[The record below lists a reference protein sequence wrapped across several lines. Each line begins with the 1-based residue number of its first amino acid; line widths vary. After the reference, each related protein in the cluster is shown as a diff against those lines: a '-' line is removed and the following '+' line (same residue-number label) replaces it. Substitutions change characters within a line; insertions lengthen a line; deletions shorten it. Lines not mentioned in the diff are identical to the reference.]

1 MAPDISECRGLLEGA
16 KRPLVQALLRET
28 LDTLEKA
35 KEQVRG
41 RTAPTTKSNNIAQH
55 DTTFMV
61 PMSEPSG

>member
-16 KRPLVQALLRET
+16 TRPLVQALLRET

-41 RTAPTTKSNNIAQH
+41 GGTAPTTKSNNIAQH
-55 DTTFMV
+55 DTTFMT
-61 PMSEPSG
+61 EPSG

>member
-16 KRPLVQALLRET
+16 TRPLVQALLRET

-41 RTAPTTKSNNIAQH
+41 GGGDRANNKKQH
-55 DTTFMV
+55 S
-61 PMSEPSG
+61 PA